1 MAGKFL
7 SLEEAARHLGVSVDE
22 VNRLVD
28 RKKLFPMRDG
38 TSVKFKLDDVDR
50 VKSDLSDES
59 AGNSDLG
66 LGLELSSPNL
76 AGSGPAASGGGDDI
90 LLGDAIEET
99 ESIFGTDD
107 ADPRSPS
114 QTIVRGGQPAGGDD
128 DLVFDDRG
136 SLLASDDLALES
148 IIGASSPS
156 LVRGQPT
163 IGLAGSG
170 SGPGTLSIDLS
181 GIGSGG
187 PGSGAAALSGPA
199 LSGAALSGAMDS
211 GLSLEDGGLQASGID
226 IGGAS
231 IIGSG
236 VDAVGG
242 SLVGDAFE
250 LGAGGDDEE
259 SASVVIATED
269 TGDSSFFG
277 AVAEDSASV
286 SFEDST
292 SLGGAVIGDEGF
304 VEAAVGPPF
313 NALQIVGLVC
323 CTLFL
328 LACGLVMV
336 DLVSV
341 IAAPAGKPVAGPL
354 IKALADTFAWR

>member
-1 MAGKFL
+1 VA
-7 SLEEAARHLGVSVDE
+7 
-22 VNRLVD
+22 
-28 RKKLFPMRDG
+28 
-38 TSVKFKLDDVDR
+38 
-50 VKSDLSDES
+50 
-59 AGNSDLG
+59 
-66 LGLELSSPNL
+66 
-76 AGSGPAASGGGDDI
+76 SGSGGGGIDDI
-90 LLGDAIEET
+90 LLGDAIEEN

-107 ADPRSPS
+107 ADARSPS
-114 QTIVRGGQPAGGDD
+114 QTIVRGGQPAGGED

-156 LVRGQPT
+156 LARGGPPT
-163 IGLAGSG
+163 IGPAGSG
-170 SGPGTLSIDLS
+170 PGSGTLSIDLS
-181 GIGSGG
+181 GIGTGG
-187 PGSGAAALSGPA
+187 PGSGAAAISGPA
-199 LSGAALSGAMDS
+199 ISGAALSGAMDS

-242 SLVGDAFE
+242 SLVSGSLVGDTFE

-292 SLGGAVIGDEGF
+292 SLGGAVVGDEGF
-304 VEAAVGPPF
+304 VEAPAGPPF

-328 LACGLVMV
+328 LVCGLVMV

>member
-7 SLEEAARHLGVSVDE
+7 SLEEAARHLGVSVDD

-38 TSVKFKLDDVDR
+38 TSVKFKLDDLDR

-59 AGNSDLG
+59 AGSSDLG

-76 AGSGPAASGGGDDI
+76 AGSGPAASGGGGGDDI

-114 QTIVRGGQPAGGDD
+114 QTIVRGGQPAGGED

-156 LVRGQPT
+156 LMRGGQPT

-170 SGPGTLSIDLS
+170 SGSGTLSIDLS

-187 PGSGAAALSGPA
+187 PGSGTAALAGP
-199 LSGAALSGAMDS
+199 ALSGAMDS

-292 SLGGAVIGDEGF
+292 SLGGAVVGDEGF